1 MIKQTYHKLKS
12 ILGLGL
18 SLAKAGFKVKN
29 ERSYLGVLWYILEPL
44 ALFAIIILLGR
55 VLSNTSIEKF
65 PVYLL
70 LGLIMFNFFRQ
81 ATVYSSFA
89 ITSNS
94 EFIKSIKINYESLI
108 ASEMFISIFS
118 HFFEIMVLAIFLF
131 IFKIP
136 VYRILFYFPVF
147 IIYIIFTL
155 GFCFILAVVGA
166 YVQDFKNVWSVIMNV
181 LWFATPIF
189 YVIPK
194 GETVFISEFNV
205 IGIFIEI
212 SRNLIIYNINPSF
225 PKIMLIISASII
237 SFAIGL
243 FIFEKNKKKFAEIV

>member
-1 MIKQTYHKLKS
+1 MGLIQIHHKIKS
-12 ILGLGL
+12 ILGLGF

-29 ERSYLGVLWYILEPL
+29 ERSYLGVLWYLLEPL
-44 ALFAIIILLGR
+44 ALFTIIILLGR
-55 VLSNTSIEKF
+55 ILSNNSIENY

-81 ATVYSSFA
+81 TTVYSSFA
-89 ITSNS
+89 ITSS

-108 ASEMFISIFS
+108 VSEMFISVFS
-118 HFFEIMVLAIFLF
+118 HVFEIIVLTIFVF

-136 VYRILFYFPVF
+136 VYRILFYFPIFLIYLVF
-147 IIYIIFTL
+147 TF
-155 GFCFILAVVGA
+155 GFCFILAVVGTHIR
-166 YVQDFKNVWSVIMNV
+166 DFKNVWSVIMNV

-194 GETVFISEFNV
+194 GKEVFISKLNI
-205 IGIFIEI
+205 IGSFIEI
-212 SRNLIIYNINPSF
+212 SRNLIIYNISPSF
-225 PKIMLIISASII
+225 WKIILIILASIV

-243 FIFEKNKKKFAEIV
+243 FVFEKNKKKFAELV